1 MITKTKFWMSIRQ
14 QLKDME
20 QSKKFTAAIMQKIKD
35 DHKIKILET
44 YCI

>member
-14 QLKDME
+14 QLKNME

-35 DHKIKILET
+35 TPQDENKKKET
-44 YCI
+44 